1 MFSSYAGLGEI
12 KQITPVDRIKHQQID
27 LTGTIA
33 SFFKKE
39 TFGYYRK
46 GQVLTLSYPAFAFK
60 PDPTATTSEQFGLI
74 VSYVSGIN
82 RDGETGQLKYLSSE
96 PTDNNTSGWWFTD
109 QDDSAMSTAHLYW
122 NNPSVAFNGVLVRQ
136 IKISLPD
143 TVAQAEVTVQYQS
156 FINDRTAL
164 VSKMNEDKTLI
175 SKSNEDETSKL
186 NEDNTE
192 GPVNTKEAVAVLQ
205 REVKFLEE
213 RLNSVYRNYV
223 SASNST
229 PELLEADPT
238 GRREDN
244 YVRNELHYM
253 DVDKKIIIPSNGA
266 FYPGTASEGNLLK
279 VVVPTVEFG
288 AVTNDDI
295 ATGSKIGWLFCY
307 MVNNLFVYEP
317 THDPGP
323 VNGESYYLITPYG
336 TYEKIQVEEGDT
348 WEKIKKRYKEDA
360 DKAGK
365 YLTDEIFVRSNSKYN
380 PELNFDGTINHTA
393 SRVSREEQVLLTD
406 KNISRYLNYSGKF
419 IDVNAQSPDSTVL
432 TLGEHYVVAGLD
444 AAKTA
449 ATLRQ
454 EPVYTKIRLLD
465 NTAVDSLYVS
475 ISYQAYGGM
484 VTVESI
490 QQIQKEVKNLSQLMM
505 DQKFLT
511 VNQFD
516 THPSIDRL
524 NRAVTALNDYIGN
537 FYQAVYRVPFKIPSN
552 ESFTK
557 MQWVNIALLK
567 DPAWLTKLNG
577 RSECGQFRVSSKVQG
592 WSHDFTVAIDLDKI
606 LSSKNGQHAYHGV
619 FKVISN
625 TIPKYRED
633 EDIIVNPDADERIAL
648 RLCWNGDGTESG
660 LMLQLGWDF
669 SAYSEEDYQDN
680 EGIDEITVVNKSG
693 GITNWTVI
701 SAEDSGV
708 DGEMDRVRV
717 YNRIQYERVPTGN
730 SLVPGTVY
738 FVPDTA
744 YNYFATQ
751 DKTVQNKKYY
761 TRKTTS
767 GSGGLGYKYEEVATG
782 LVVGRPFPNTSI
794 TYYER
799 IKRQKIYR
807 AYTVTKE
814 TVVKDSTNVYL
825 PVYVSASA
833 GESSY
838 DTASF
843 FFDNYIG
850 NQTATAVKWTAN
862 DNGGESHYAI
872 SLLETTKEGI
882 LAWSGSIP
890 LSRWSSAPGVYRKP
904 IKLYSFI
911 TQQMKDCFVKEN
923 VEEAVLVIYDAMQ
936 GVDRK
941 IRVPLACSSKDI
953 ALYGE
958 AFFCPQDLCTVEFVM
973 PNPGE
978 ITLYTELGI
987 ASQTQ
992 ERFDLRSIWIRFK

>member
-1 MFSSYAGLGEI
+1 MFSSYAGLVKTEE
-12 KQITPVDRIKHQQID
+12 ITPVDRIKHQQID

-46 GQVLTLSYPAFAFK
+46 GQVLTLAYPAFAFK

-74 VSYVSGIN
+74 VSYTKGIIG
-82 RDGETGQLKYLSSE
+82 DGEKGGQLAYLPDG

-164 VSKMNEDKTLI
+164 VSKSNEDKTLI

-205 REVKFLEE
+205 REVKFLEK
-213 RLNSVYRNYV
+213 RLDSVYRNYV
-223 SASNST
+223 GASDST

-238 GRREDN
+238 GRKEDN

-253 DVDKKIIIPSNGA
+253 DVDKTIIIPSNGA

-279 VVVPTVEFG
+279 VVVPKVEFG
-288 AVTNDDI
+288 AVTQDDI
-295 ATGSKIGWLFCY
+295 ASGSKLGWLFCY

-317 THDPGP
+317 THDPKP

-336 TYEKIQVEEGDT
+336 TYEKIEVGEDDN
-348 WEKIKKRYKEDA
+348 WDDIKGRYNSGE
-360 DKAGK
+360 
-365 YLTDEIFVRSNSKYN
+365 YLTDDIFVRSNSKYN

-393 SRVSREEQVLLTD
+393 SRVSREEQVILTD

-419 IDVNAQSPDSTVL
+419 IDVNAKSPYSQVL
-432 TLGEHYVVAGLD
+432 ELDKDYVIAGLD
-444 AAKTA
+444 AVKTA
-449 ATLRQ
+449 STLRQ
-454 EPVYTKIRLLD
+454 EPVYTKIRLL
-465 NTAVDSLYVS
+465 NRVAADSLYVS

-490 QQIQKEVKNLSQLMM
+490 QQIQKEVKNLSKLMM

-511 VNQFD
+511 VDQFES
-516 THPSIDRL
+516 HAAIRRL
-524 NRAVTALNDYIGN
+524 NIAVTALNDYIGN
-537 FYQAVYRVPFKIPSN
+537 FYQAVYRVPFKSTV
-552 ESFTK
+552 TK
-557 MQWVNIALLK
+557 MQWMNIALLK

-592 WSHDFTVAIDLDKI
+592 WSHDFTVAIDLDRI
-606 LSSKNGQHAYHGV
+606 LSSNSSQHACHGV

-669 SAYSEEDYQDN
+669 SAYSEEDYNDN
-680 EGIDEITVVNKSG
+680 NGVDEITVVNKSG
-693 GITNWTVI
+693 GVTNWTVI
-701 SAEDSGV
+701 SAEDSGI

-717 YNRIQYERVPTGN
+717 YNRIQYEKVPVTN
-730 SLVPGTVY
+730 SEGEKNHLEPGTVY
-738 FVPDTA
+738 FVPEMA
-744 YNYFATQ
+744 YTYFATQ
-751 DKTVQNKKYY
+751 DKTVQNEKQYY
-761 TRKTTS
+761 TRQTTS
-767 GSGGLGYKYEEVATG
+767 GVGGLGYKYEPATN
-782 LVVGRPFPNTSI
+782 LKVGVNFTEYSG

-799 IKRQKIYR
+799 IERKQVYR
-807 AYTVTKE
+807 AYTVAERTPVTKE
-814 TVVKDSTNVYL
+814 HNVYL
-825 PVYVSASA
+825 PVFVSLET
-833 GESSY
+833 GKSSY
-838 DTASF
+838 DSDSF

-850 NQTATAVKWTAN
+850 TKTAKAVMWTASN
-862 DNGGESHYAI
+862 MELTDSHYAI

-904 IKLYSFI
+904 INLHSFI
-911 TQQMKDCFVKEN
+911 TQQMQDSFVKEN

-936 GVDRK
+936 QVDRK

-958 AFFCPQDLCTVEFVM
+958 AFFCPQDLCTIEFIM
-973 PNPGE
+973 PTPDE

>member
-1 MFSSYAGLGEI
+1 MFSSYAGLDEI
-12 KQITPVDRIKHQQID
+12 EQITPVDRIKHQQID
-27 LTGTIA
+27 LTGNIT

-46 GQVLTLSYPAFAFK
+46 GQVLTLAYPAFAFK
-60 PDPTATTSEQFGLI
+60 PDPTATISNQFGLV
-74 VSYVSGIN
+74 VSYVSGIIS
-82 RDGETGQLKYLSSE
+82 DGETGDNLEYLPGGPTEDNKY
-96 PTDNNTSGWWFTD
+96 GWWFDD

-164 VSKMNEDKTLI
+164 VSK
-175 SKSNEDETSKL
+175 SNK
-186 NEDNTE
+186 DNTE
-192 GPVNTKEAVAVLQ
+192 GPINIKETVAGLQ
-205 REVKFLEE
+205 REVGFLNE

-223 SASNST
+223 GASDST

-238 GRREDN
+238 GRKEDN

-253 DVDKKIIIPSNGA
+253 DVDKTIIIPSNGA

-279 VVVPTVEFG
+279 VVVPKVEFG
-288 AVTNDDI
+288 AVTQDDI
-295 ATGSKIGWLFCY
+295 ASGSKIGWLFCY

-317 THDPGP
+317 THDPKP

-336 TYEKIQVEEGDT
+336 TYEKIEVQKDDT
-348 WEKIKKRYKEDA
+348 WDDIKGRYNSGE
-360 DKAGK
+360 
-365 YLTDEIFVRSNSKYN
+365 YLTDEIFVKSNSKYN

-393 SRVSREEQVLLTD
+393 SRVSREEQVILTD
-406 KNISRYLNYSGKF
+406 KNINRYLNYSGKF
-419 IDVNAQSPDSTVL
+419 IDVNAQSPESTVL
-432 TLGEHYVVAGLD
+432 ELDKDYAIAGLD
-444 AAKTA
+444 AVKTA
-449 ATLRQ
+449 STLRQ
-454 EPVYTKIRLLD
+454 EPVYTKIRLL
-465 NTAVDSLYVS
+465 NRVAADSLYVS

-490 QQIQKEVKNLSQLMM
+490 QQIQKEVKNLSKLMM

-511 VNQFD
+511 VDQFES
-516 THPSIDRL
+516 HAAIRRL
-524 NRAVTALNDYIGN
+524 NIAVTALNDYIGN
-537 FYQAVYRVPFKIPSN
+537 FYQAVYRVPFKSTVN
-552 ESFTK
+552 KDTVTK
-557 MQWVNIALLK
+557 MQWMNIALLK

-592 WSHDFTVAIDLDKI
+592 WSHDFTVAIDLDRI
-606 LSSKNGQHAYHGV
+606 LSSNSSQHACHGV

-633 EDIIVNPDADERIAL
+633 EDIIVNPDEDERIAL
-648 RLCWNGDGTESG
+648 RLCWNGNGKESG

-669 SAYSEEDYQDN
+669 FAYSEEDYN
-680 EGIDEITVVNKSG
+680 ANNGIDEITVVNKSG
-693 GITNWTVI
+693 GVTNWTVI
-701 SAEDSGV
+701 SAEDSGI

-717 YNRIQYERVPTGN
+717 YNRIQYEKVPVTNGEGEQN
-730 SLVPGTVY
+730 YLEPGTVY
-738 FVPDTA
+738 FVPEMA
-744 YNYFATQ
+744 YTYFATQ
-751 DKTVQNKKYY
+751 DKTVQNTKTYY
-761 TRKTTS
+761 TRQTTS
-767 GSGGLGYKYEEVATG
+767 GVGGLGYKYEPATN
-782 LVVGRPFPNTSI
+782 LKVGVNFTEYSG

-799 IKRQKIYR
+799 IERLEVYR
-807 AYTVTKE
+807 AYTVAERTPVTKE
-814 TVVKDSTNVYL
+814 HNVYL
-825 PVYVSASA
+825 PVFVSLET
-833 GESSY
+833 GKSSY
-838 DTASF
+838 DSDSF

-850 NQTATAVKWTAN
+850 TKTAKAATWTASN
-862 DNGGESHYAI
+862 MELTDSHYAI

-890 LSRWSSAPGVYRKP
+890 LSRWSSAPGIYRKP
-904 IKLYSFI
+904 INLHSFI
-911 TQQMKDCFVKEN
+911 TQQMQDSFVKEN

-936 GVDRK
+936 KVDRK
-941 IRVPLACSSKDI
+941 IRVPLSCSSKEV

-958 AFFCPQDLCTVEFVM
+958 AFFCPQDLCTIEFIM
-973 PNPGE
+973 PTPDE